1 VKLEYRT
8 GRAGGIEFSL
18 MFDGRHPVT
27 PPQRVMSESQLN
39 ALGLALFLAQLKV
52 NHQPWSAI
60 VLDDVVNSFDGN
72 HRVGLARLLAEEF
85 SDWQV
90 LLVTHDRVFAT
101 VARKLL
107 PGWRFSQVASWTP
120 QGGPVISDGDARE
133 QLRVRLAEGRSA
145 AELGGLARVALEQGL
160 SLPLEKLGLEIR
172 YDPLGRHSAHEYLVA
187 LRRGLR
193 DRKANVAADVLL
205 ARMEADSYL
214 VNLGAHDRPADP
226 GLTVEELNR
235 LVEDLKELEE
245 MFVCSGCGDPVWTL
259 ARDAGRHHQC
269 TCSALAV

>member
-1 VKLEYRT
+1 
-8 GRAGGIEFSL
+8 
-18 MFDGRHPVT
+18 
-27 PPQRVMSESQLN
+27 
-39 ALGLALFLAQLKV
+39 
-52 NHQPWSAI
+52 
-60 VLDDVVNSFDGN
+60 
-72 HRVGLARLLAEEF
+72 
-85 SDWQV
+85 
-90 LLVTHDRVFAT
+90 
-101 VARKLL
+101 
-107 PGWRFSQVASWTP
+107 
-120 QGGPVISDGDARE
+120 VIADGDARE
-133 QLRVRLAEGRSA
+133 QLRVRLAEGCSA

-160 SLPLEKLGLEIR
+160 SLPLEKLALELR

-193 DRKANVAADVLL
+193 DRKANVATDAVL

-235 LVEDLKELEE
+235 LVADLKELEE
-245 MFVCSGCGDPVWTL
+245 TFLCSACGDPVWTL